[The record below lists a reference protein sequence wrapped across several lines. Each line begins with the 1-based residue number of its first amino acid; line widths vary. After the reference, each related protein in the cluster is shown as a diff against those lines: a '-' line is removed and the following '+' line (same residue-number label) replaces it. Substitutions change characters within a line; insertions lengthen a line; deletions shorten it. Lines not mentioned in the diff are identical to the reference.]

1 MIPSRKSSI
10 QTDFADSSTVEEKE
24 DVSSTNSSTSSA
36 SSDHEELEKPEE
48 TSSGAVE
55 EQDEATNESPVEP
68 EAIESYGEALATSPE
83 ESPLEPTEKMSFSV
97 EATTLELN
105 DSSEQTRP
113 VLEERGQAKKIEIAE
128 EVEMVAK
135 DTEETLSVSEAQ
147 SELKESIIE
156 KEEHQASFSLNSDAT
171 NSSVETAFS
180 VVENDD
186 TQDSTS
192 PSLANIPSLIEP
204 DSTAEIPE
212 MSDVTSS
219 EAPLVE
225 EKNEEPTEEQEVS
238 AKHDSDIK
246 VDAPATIQEAVEK
259 EVEPLKVSDNDEK
272 SESPVVP
279 EKSED
284 SSDGDKQIE
293 KEEPIT
299 AIEEDENVADTEVIG
314 QSSSDT
320 ESEPTVILPESTEA
334 QVEME
339 EIDLASEI
347 VKEVEER
354 ISKSEMEANNLKE
367 VGDKTSKNEET
378 SEPAIEKKPANE
390 IAEEG
395 EVIVQE
401 VLAIITNDE
410 EDPENTPIKP
420 LRSKKSSTSSD
431 NEEASAVAVEQET
444 KNVKDELATPELI
457 EDKLSDVRKIKK
469 NKSRRKRDMVTCKCC

>member
-1 MIPSRKSSI
+1 MIS
-10 QTDFADSSTVEEKE
+10 EKE
-24 DVSSTNSSTSSA
+24 DVSSTNSSISSA
-36 SSDHEELEKPEE
+36 SSDHEELEKPKE

-135 DTEETLSVSEAQ
+135 DKEETLSVSEAQ

-238 AKHDSDIK
+238 AKHG
-246 VDAPATIQEAVEK
+246 AYFNYA
-259 EVEPLKVSDNDEK
+259 
-272 SESPVVP
+272 
-279 EKSED
+279 
-284 SSDGDKQIE
+284 
-293 KEEPIT
+293 
-299 AIEEDENVADTEVIG
+299 
-314 QSSSDT
+314 
-320 ESEPTVILPESTEA
+320 
-334 QVEME
+334 
-339 EIDLASEI
+339 
-347 VKEVEER
+347 
-354 ISKSEMEANNLKE
+354 
-367 VGDKTSKNEET
+367 
-378 SEPAIEKKPANE
+378 
-390 IAEEG
+390 
-395 EVIVQE
+395 
-401 VLAIITNDE
+401 
-410 EDPENTPIKP
+410 
-420 LRSKKSSTSSD
+420 
-431 NEEASAVAVEQET
+431 
-444 KNVKDELATPELI
+444 
-457 EDKLSDVRKIKK
+457 
-469 NKSRRKRDMVTCKCC
+469 